1 MSASQIFSRMFLTIA
16 FLFIFSGCSSLNGT
30 RMENLLGA
38 DINLISLGNT
48 IADDLSSS
56 AMPPLRPRHPEEAIL
71 VSTFVDL
78 SQLKH
83 TSQMGRLLQTHI
95 GTRMVQLGYTVKEIN
110 LRNTMEVTPGD
121 GETML
126 SRELSQ
132 IDPNL
137 SVQAVLVGTYSMSN
151 RTLYI
156 TAKLINPVNRNIISA
171 QSYKL
176 IMDDTL
182 LAMFGLKRHDRGPDN
197 SIDAPSESLL
207 NKIFF

>member
-197 SIDAPSESLL
+197 SIDPPSESLI